1 MGNTATH
8 KGFLQVYLFERFQFE
23 LLPPRN
29 AIILRPPGIDPVGVA
44 A

>member
-8 KGFLQVYLFERFQFE
+8 NAVLQIILRGRFQFE
-23 LLPPRN
+23 LLTRGN
-29 AIILRPPGIDPVGVA
+29 AIILFASDIDPVGVA